1 MEGKQKQT
9 NKKST
14 DTTST
19 KTDNVLHAKAET
31 NKPSSQNVEKS
42 SHKSS
47 ILKTLCWKLRWSY
60 IREQIMFHFS
70 RIKCDKAVTTA
81 IRYPQPFQIHH
92 WDQECDV
99 IKKYTQLGGKDI
111 NWPPSRPTDKKR
123 TTYAKPWE
131 GTDAFSLPESKKIV
145 KKVNQRFF
153 KDGVVRQKSAHK
165 NFIKK
170 VVVWG
175 FLSVMREKR
184 ESNGEKVMRKCTC
197 VHVCVWAH

>member
-1 MEGKQKQT
+1 
-9 NKKST
+9 
-14 DTTST
+14 
-19 KTDNVLHAKAET
+19 
-31 NKPSSQNVEKS
+31 
-42 SHKSS
+42 
-47 ILKTLCWKLRWSY
+47 
-60 IREQIMFHFS
+60 MFHFS
-70 RIKCDKAVTTA
+70 RIKCDKVVATA
-81 IRYPQPFQIHH
+81 IRYHQPFRIHH

-99 IKKYTQLGGKDI
+99 IKKNTPNKEVKT
-111 NWPPSRPTDKKR
+111 STDLHQGQQIKKKR

-131 GTDAFSLPESKKIV
+131 GTDAFSLPESRKTV

-184 ESNGEKVMRKCTC
+184 ESNGEKVMRKCAC
-197 VHVCVWAH
+197 VHVHVCV